1 MSKRVETYDAAYGNF
16 SNKVSREVRKEA
28 FGDDIGQNSWITTD
42 EFLGFLKHLGL
53 KSTSNVLEIACG
65 SGGPSLFI
73 ARTFGCHV
81 TGIDINEKA
90 IATADKMT
98 RDQKLDSRVRFMKSD
113 AGTALPFESKTFDAI
128 ICIDAIN
135 HIPDRLRLLKESHR
149 ILRAGGRLLFTD
161 PVIVTGL
168 ISNEQIAVRSSVG
181 FFLFSAPGEDERL
194 IQASDFRLSNRED
207 VTENMSEMSKRRLD
221 SREKHSRELIQIEGE
236 ETFKGT
242 QRFFSMVHT
251 LASERR
257 LSRVAFVCEKIE
269 S

>member
-16 SNKVSREVRKEA
+16 SNKVLQEIRREA

-42 EFLGFLKHLGL
+42 EFLRLLKHLEL
-53 KSTSNVLEIACG
+53 KSSSNVLDIACG

-81 TGIDINEKA
+81 TGVDINEKA
-90 IATADKMT
+90 IATADKMR

-113 AGTALPFESKTFDAI
+113 AGTTLQFENETFDAI
-128 ICIDAIN
+128 TCTDAIN
-135 HIPDRLRLLKESHR
+135 HIPDRLGFLKESYR
-149 ILRAGGRLLFTD
+149 ILRPGGRLLFTN
-161 PVIVTGL
+161 PVTVTGL
-168 ISNEQIAVRSSVG
+168 ISNEELAVRSSVG
-181 FFLFSAPGEDERL
+181 FFLFSPQGEDERL
-194 IQASDFRLSNRED
+194 IKASGFGLLIRED

-221 SREKHSRELIQIEGE
+221 SREKRSRDLIQIEGE

-251 LASERR
+251 LARERR
-257 LSRVAFVCEKIE
+257 LSRIAFVCERMD